1 MKEFILIGTLVMSL
15 VSLAEGTDLMKP
27 GEGAPQTQ
35 LINVEHIIRTALVF
49 DGDEVLGYRLFPGL
63 DAKQFWALGLSV
75 GDIIVEIDGAALTDP
90 KQALQEI
97 EKLGTGDPVSV
108 VVERDGLRE
117 VLVLILQPAQIKDDP
132 YVVSQKSLFEAARD
146 GDVERVQELIDAGAD
161 VNDTTAGHGMS
172 ALAIAIDKAD
182 RDLGQVAVVELLI
195 SHGADLSTRDWMG
208 RTLLVYALT
217 KGSPVVKAL
226 LDAGIEVNAQDDL
239 GATALS
245 NAVINQDDEVFD
257 LLLRYGADV
266 KLLSDGGSIALQSAI
281 ANKHFDRVLRLL
293 DLGIDINARSSDGE
307 TVLFAVL
314 DEHRSP
320 RANEVQVLLER
331 GAVVNIE
338 DHYGNSP
345 LKLAK
350 KNLEEFLATEKSAMR
365 AAKSGK
371 LFSTTPEMLQRD
383 KRDYQQI
390 VALLEAVGAK
400 EQVPAEMN
408 LLYAARIADLDRVRK
423 YLAAGEDVDA
433 VDSKNGY
440 TALMWSLS
448 QDHHEVAKIL
458 LDNGADPNV
467 IGNRGEESA
476 LAMAVERNAPVE
488 LIVNLLDSG
497 ADPNLALGTA
507 VLYAPTTVVKLMLD
521 RGADPNFKTSEDDYP
536 IAYFAMMAGREDVL
550 ALLIAAGAE

>member
-1 MKEFILIGTLVMSL
+1 
-15 VSLAEGTDLMKP
+15 
-27 GEGAPQTQ
+27 
-35 LINVEHIIRTALVF
+35 
-49 DGDEVLGYRLFPGL
+49 
-63 DAKQFWALGLSV
+63 
-75 GDIIVEIDGAALTDP
+75 
-90 KQALQEI
+90 
-97 EKLGTGDPVSV
+97 
-108 VVERDGLRE
+108 
-117 VLVLILQPAQIKDDP
+117 
-132 YVVSQKSLFEAARD
+132 
-146 GDVERVQELIDAGAD
+146 
-161 VNDTTAGHGMS
+161 MS

-182 RDLGQVAVVELLI
+182 RDLGQVAVVEVLI

-217 KGSPVVKAL
+217 KGAPVVKAL

-239 GATALS
+239 GRTALS
-245 NAVINQDDEVFD
+245 NAVIQQDDEVFD

-266 KLLSDGGSIALQSAI
+266 KLLLDGGSSALQSAI

-293 DLGIDINARSSDGE
+293 DLGVDINARSSDGE
-307 TVLFAVL
+307 TVLFAAL
-314 DEHRSP
+314 DEYRSP

-331 GAVVNIE
+331 GAAVNIE

-345 LKLAK
+345 LKLARE
-350 KNLEEFLATEKSAMR
+350 NLEKFLATEKSAMR
-365 AAKSGK
+365 AAKSGE
-371 LFSTTPEMLQRD
+371 LFSTTPEMLQQQ

-408 LLYAARIADLDRVRK
+408 LLYAARIADLDSVRK
-423 YLAAGEDVDA
+423 YLAAGEDVNA

-440 TALMWSLS
+440 TALMWSIS

-467 IGNRGEESA
+467 IGSRGEESA

-488 LIVNLLDSG
+488 LVVSLLDSG
-497 ADPNLALGTA
+497 ADPNLALGSA
-507 VLYAPTTVVKLMLD
+507 VLHAPTIVVKLMLD
-521 RGADPNFKTSEDDYP
+521 RGADPNFKNSENDYP

-550 ALLIAAGAE
+550 ELLVAAGAE